1 MIEIGDVTMPLVD
14 GRERRLGRV
23 SRPNRPQA
31 DELAHLGIHLP
42 ERVGADQIHQ
52 PVCSPD
58 PRASTT

>member
-1 MIEIGDVTMPLVD
+1 MPLVD

-23 SRPNRPQA
+23 SRPSRPQS
-31 DELAHLGIHLP
+31 EVLAHLGIHLP
-42 ERVGADQIHQ
+42 EWVGTDEIHK